1 MFNLFGKKKAVSQPD
16 GKPEDAQV
24 QAFAQQFEPE
34 EFTILAVTG
43 ANGFGGGRSGDDKLW
58 TASIGLTAWME
69 EGGEEIHREPVRL
82 VTLADDTLL
91 EYLRTRVP
99 KDFILK
105 IRVRQAKEGGRF
117 QLIGLPEPGFDP
129 DLKAILDEQ
138 KKPVS
143 HYIEGL
149 GTFTLNRTVNWFE
162 ANVDWLGAEIALNFD
177 QEEDMARCAQTAKA
191 LMAGQKDWDGR
202 IRAYA
207 AQQLL
212 ELAND
217 WAQDGVEEDE
227 EPQAVTQ
234 EQFMQR
240 MELESIQASEDGG
253 FTFWFND
260 GDLFWGH
267 AIRVSGDLTC
277 GPTEAQ
283 MEG

>member
-1 MFNLFGKKKAVSQPD
+1 MFNLFGKKKAAQPLEEKA
-16 GKPEDAQV
+16 GDAQV

-43 ANGFGGGRSGDDKLW
+43 ANGFGGGKAEDDALW
-58 TASIGLTAWME
+58 TAAITLTAWME
-69 EGGEEIHREPVRL
+69 ENGEEIHREDARL
-82 VTLADDTLL
+82 STLADDTLL

-99 KDFILK
+99 KDFIIK
-105 IRVRQAKEGGRF
+105 VKVRRAREGSGF

-149 GTFTLNRTVNWFE
+149 GTFTLNRSVGWFE

-177 QEEDMARCAQTAKA
+177 QDNSMDRCAQAAKA
-191 LMAGQKDWDGR
+191 LMAGQEDWDEQV
-202 IRAYA
+202 RAYA
-207 AQQLL
+207 AQELL
-212 ELAND
+212 DLAKD
-217 WAQDGVEEDE
+217 WAQDGGGDE
-227 EPQAVTQ
+227 EEITQ
-234 EQFMQR
+234 EQFIQR
-240 MELESIQASEDGG
+240 MELESIQVNEDGS
-253 FTFWFND
+253 FEFWFND

-267 AIRVSGDLTC
+267 SIRVSGDLSQ
-277 GPTEAQ
+277 GPTDAQ

>member
-1 MFNLFGKKKAVSQPD
+1 MFNLFGKKKAAAQPEANA
-16 GKPEDAQV
+16 EDAQV

-43 ANGFGGGRSGDDKLW
+43 ANGFGGGKAGDDKLW
-58 TASIGLTAWME
+58 TASIELTAWME
-69 EGGEEIHREPVRL
+69 ENGGEVHHQSARL

-105 IRVRQAKEGGRF
+105 IKVRQARAGSRF

-129 DLKAILDEQ
+129 DLKTILDEQ

-143 HYIEGL
+143 HYIEAL

-177 QEEDMARCAQTAKA
+177 QEEDMAGCAQTAKA
-191 LMAGQKDWDGR
+191 LMADQAGWDGR
-202 IRAYA
+202 IRTYA

-217 WAQDGVEEDE
+217 WAQDGAQEDE

-234 EQFMQR
+234 EQFVER
-240 MELESIQASEDGG
+240 MDLESIQVSEDGG

-267 AIRVSGDLTC
+267 AIRVSGDLTN